1 MSGNAQYAAEYSF
14 RRRNTG
20 TEPEESLSAPGY
32 VHAEQIGRK
41 NRRNGKSSKKR
52 RTE

>member
-1 MSGNAQYAAEYSF
+1 MSGNAPYAAGYSF
-14 RRRNTG
+14 RHRSTG
-20 TEPEESLSAPGY
+20 TEPEESLSAPGD